1 MKNHDLTRT
10 LEEQKQ
16 LIGQLSPKFEDLTA
30 DFDEILSKA
39 EDPKF
44 VAGLLFKLAM
54 ERQQANKLLESIN
67 DKFDKIM
74 FELKTTQSQ
83 PSLPQQSLGQ
93 KDSVFEVLPEQDN
106 SILSFIEKNGK
117 ATAEDIQKV
126 MNYKG
131 LNAASQRL
139 NKLFRE
145 GYLKK
150 VQSGKKVLFLTKN

>member
-1 MKNHDLTRT
+1 MKNHDLSRT

-16 LIGQLSPKFEDLTA
+16 LIEQLSPKFADLTA
-30 DFDEILSKA
+30 DFDEVLSKA
-39 EDPKF
+39 DDPRF
-44 VAGLLFKLAM
+44 IAGLLFKLAQ
-54 ERQQANKLLESIN
+54 EREQTNRILDAIN
-67 DKFDKIM
+67 EKFDKVM
-74 FELKTTQSQ
+74 FELKTQHSN
-83 PSLPQQSLGQ
+83 PSMQEHSAAQ

-117 ATAEDIQKV
+117 ATAQDIQKE